1 MKIPIFVLI
10 PFTIMTVSAF
20 RQATPV
26 AMTYL
31 YVNLPIALFYLF
43 WLKNP
48 WAIIAFLLFSGYAVY
63 QVMTIR
69 SKDYNFRFTWSEI
82 LKILGL
88 CIILVVVSGVS
99 GVGGASTFDTAL
111 HLQKVFDLSHTD
123 LPVYYQNAAAYASYY
138 YGFYIVPGLL
148 VNFVG
153 NVTPVLFLWELGG
166 MFIGLSWLYMLLKRN
181 FFHLVLLFL
190 VSGLLSFLVPLFN
203 LENILF
209 SPYFYF
215 LDTRWNLL
223 PMYLSLRWVP
233 NQFIY
238 TIILTGVVLYLKPH
252 DLLKASTL
260 LISGLF
266 WAPFSALTIGIIF
279 LVRAW
284 PVLIKKKLPSLSA
297 FLLTNAFL
305 ALFIILY
312 LLANQTSDAL
322 EFTLTGSARILN
334 YLSLACFEIL
344 IFYILTEPRYRQ
356 KTELKVTL
364 VILLLLPLIK
374 LGVGND
380 LFSRASLPLLLVL
393 YIYFIKSF
401 SYKTGKRP
409 YRIAVMLL
417 VSLLPLK
424 YMGDNVRKFSTEPFY
439 IPSASVDTYDLL
451 KKNYQ
456 SKKIADQYLMNQD
469 SFFYKFLLAK
479 SPVKSSPSSS
489 QAASS
494 M

>member
-1 MKIPIFVLI
+1 
-10 PFTIMTVSAF
+10 MTVSAF
-20 RQATPV
+20 RQAIPV

-31 YVNLPIALFYLF
+31 YINLPIALFYLF

-48 WAIIAFLLFSGYAVY
+48 WAITAFLLFAGYSVY
-63 QVMTIR
+63 QVRTIR
-69 SKDYNFRFTWSEI
+69 SEEYNFHFKWSEI

-88 CIILVVVSGVS
+88 CIVLIVVSGVS
-99 GVGGASTFDTAL
+99 GVGGASTFDTAH
-111 HLQKVFDLSHTD
+111 HLQKVYDLSHTE
-123 LPVYYQNAAAYASYY
+123 LPVYYQNASAYASYY

-153 NVTPVLFLWELGG
+153 NITPVLFLWELCG

-181 FFHLVLLFL
+181 FLHLILLFL

-203 LENILF
+203 LENILL

-215 LDTRWNLL
+215 FDTRWNLL

-238 TIILTGVVLYLKPH
+238 TIILTGVVMYLKPG

-266 WAPFSALTIGIIF
+266 WAPFSALAIGIIF
-279 LVRAW
+279 LIRVW
-284 PVLIKKKLPSLSA
+284 PVLIKEKLPSLSV
-297 FLLTNAFL
+297 FLLVNAFFV
-305 ALFIILY
+305 AFIFLY
-312 LLANQTSDAL
+312 LLANQTSNAL
-322 EFTLTGSARILN
+322 EFTLTDPSRILN
-334 YLSLACFEIL
+334 YLSLICFEIL
-344 IFYILTEPRYRQ
+344 IFYSLTEPRYRQ

-364 VILLLLPLIK
+364 AILVLLPLIK
-374 LGVGND
+374 LGEGND
-380 LFSRASLPLLLVL
+380 LFSRASLPLLLIL

-401 SYKTGKRP
+401 SYKTRKRP

-424 YMGDNVRKFSTEPFY
+424 YIGDNVRKFSTEPFY
-439 IPSASVDTYDLL
+439 VPSPSIDTYNLI
-451 KKNYQ
+451 KKDYQ
-456 SKKIADQYLMNQD
+456 SQKIADQYLMNPN
-469 SFFYKFLLAK
+469 SIFYRCLLDKTA
-479 SPVKSSPSSS
+479 VKVS
-489 QAASS
+489 AGR
-494 M
+494 